1 MYELLIGLY
10 ILAVITFVFLSFID
24 RELRFL
30 EKSNIRKVKF
40 IELKKA
46 NVLFFKWMK
55 KDKSISEFSF
65 IMILLFYAVNVLGV
79 TTLVLHLITQVH
91 VLWVL
96 CAILLFLNL
105 PILLIS
111 LIRISLSKDEQR
123 HKNNL
128 QKK

>member
-1 MYELLIGLY
+1 MYEILIGLY

-65 IMILLFYAVNVLGV
+65 IIILIFYAVNVLGV

-96 CAILLFLNL
+96 CVILLFLNL

-123 HKNNL
+123 HKNNH

>member
-1 MYELLIGLY
+1 M
-10 ILAVITFVFLSFID
+10 VLSFID

-40 IELKKA
+40 IKLKKA

-65 IMILLFYAVNVLGV
+65 IMILLFYAVNFLGV
-79 TTLVLHLITQVH
+79 TILVLHLITQINA
-91 VLWVL
+91 LWIL
-96 CAILLFLNL
+96 CTILLFLNL

-111 LIRISLSKDEQR
+111 MLRISLSKEEQR
-123 HKNNL
+123 QKSNL

>member
-1 MYELLIGLY
+1 MYELLIGLC
-10 ILAVITFVFLSFID
+10 IFSVITFMFLSFID

-40 IELKKA
+40 IKLKKA
-46 NVLFFKWMK
+46 NILFFKWMK

-65 IMILLFYAVNVLGV
+65 IMILLFYAVNFLGV
-79 TTLVLHLITQVH
+79 ATLVLHLITQIY
-91 VLWVL
+91 VLWIL
-96 CAILLFLNL
+96 CTILLFLNL

-111 LIRISLSKDEQR
+111 MLRISLSKEEQR
-123 HKNNL
+123 QKSNL

>member
-10 ILAVITFVFLSFID
+10 IFAVITFVFLSFID

-46 NVLFFKWMK
+46 NDLFFKWMK

-65 IMILLFYAVNVLGV
+65 FMILSFYAVNVLGV
-79 TTLVLHLITQVH
+79 ATLVLHLITQVH

-111 LIRISLSKDEQR
+111 LISVSLSKDEQR